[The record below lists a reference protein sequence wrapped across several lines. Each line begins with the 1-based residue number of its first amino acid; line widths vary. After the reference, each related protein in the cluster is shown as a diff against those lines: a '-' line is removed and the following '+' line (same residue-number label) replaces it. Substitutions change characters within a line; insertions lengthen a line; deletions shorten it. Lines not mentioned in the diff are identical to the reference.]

1 MAEWI
6 EVYTHIKCP
15 HCGAEFSD
23 EIYFMPAYPNWHYP
37 HFCPDCGK
45 AVKAPDSAK

>member
-6 EVYTHIKCP
+6 EVYTNIKCP

-23 EIYFMPAYPNWHYP
+23 EIYFMPSPEWHYP
-37 HFCPDCGK
+37 RYCPDCGK
-45 AVKAPDSAK
+45 EVENPDSVK